1 MKRASLSLS
10 RSRTSAIAGVMFTAA
25 YFLVAVSTTSAAEP
39 ATGAAATDVTA
50 KVTDHSR
57 VMGAARAD
65 CKKCHV
71 SEVAAGMKTVH
82 FQSAEQRL
90 YKFDGNTKKYADALG
105 IKQAELLSNS
115 ACADCHGTVAL
126 EAGQKKVV
134 SGVSCESCHGAAGG
148 DDGWLNTH
156 QSYHAS
162 MKIPREQETAEHKA
176 ERHARCDTAGMVRS
190 TNLYGLAKSC
200 YGCHLIG
207 NEKLVAAGHKA
218 ASVFDFVSWSTGEVR
233 HNFFMDK
240 EVNAAAPSLWTET
253 EKGTVANRR
262 RMKFVVGMFAQ
273 VETTLRLLAPAT
285 EGAVIKQFRNPLRD
299 AAELLQEVDTP
310 ETVAVGEL
318 VEDFVPSRTGKKP
331 ENGDEYLAAAD
342 EIAEHAKAF
351 VNANDG
357 SKFADLDE
365 IIEETPAYYSQQYKQ
380 KYGEEN

>member
-1 MKRASLSLS
+1 MKRTSL
-10 RSRTSAIAGVMFTAA
+10 RRARTSACVGIILTCAINECPVPSAA
-25 YFLVAVSTTSAAEP
+25 SAAEP
-39 ATGAAATDVTA
+39 ATGAAADA
-50 KVTDHSR
+50 KITDHAR
-57 VMGAARAD
+57 VMGAARGD

-82 FQSAEQRL
+82 FLSAEQRL

-105 IKQAELLSNS
+105 IKQTELLSTS
-115 ACADCHGTVAL
+115 VCSDCHGTVAL
-126 EAGQKKVV
+126 EAGQKKVI

-148 DDGWLNTH
+148 DDGWLNPH

-162 MKIPREQETAEHKA
+162 MKVPRDQEAAEHKA
-176 ERHARCDTAGMVRS
+176 ARHAKCDTAGMIRS
-190 TNLYGLAKSC
+190 TNLYGLAKAC

-207 NEKLVAAGHKA
+207 DEKLVAAGHKA

-240 EVNAAAPSLWTET
+240 EVNADAPSLWTET

-262 RMKFVVGMFAQ
+262 RMKFIVGMFAQ

-285 EGAVIKQFRNPLRD
+285 DGAVIKQFRTPLRD
-299 AAELLQEVDTP
+299 AAELLQEVETP
-310 ETVAVGEL
+310 ETLAAGEL

-331 ENGDEYLAAAD
+331 EQGEEYLAAAD
-342 EIAEHAKAF
+342 EIAEHASAF
-351 VNANDG
+351 VKSYDG
-357 SKFADLDE
+357 SKFGDLDE